1 MNVDMGALDAYGAGA
16 RTWLWRDFGNCAGIK
31 T

>member
-1 MNVDMGALDAYGAGA
+1 MMESWAPLDAYGAGA